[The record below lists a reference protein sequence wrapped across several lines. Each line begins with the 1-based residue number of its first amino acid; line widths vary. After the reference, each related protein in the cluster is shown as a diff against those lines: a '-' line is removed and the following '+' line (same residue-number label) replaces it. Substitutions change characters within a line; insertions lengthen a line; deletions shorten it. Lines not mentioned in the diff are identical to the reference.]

1 MRKLLSVGCLIL
13 FNAATLSWGLAQ
25 PVIDLK
31 QPAAQRPYVN
41 GQFAFNVYS
50 SLALEK
56 GNIFFSPYSLT
67 SALEMTYEGASGTTA
82 QEMRA
87 VLHLD
92 ANDRD
97 RRSYD
102 SAYIKQLG
110 TPDKFYELSVAN
122 ALWVQQGYPF
132 KPDFLNLT
140 QSTYFAQAQNLDFES
155 DPEAARVT
163 INQWVLDKT
172 KKRINDLLPPGSINS
187 STPLVLTD
195 AVYFKGKWVTPF
207 DKGFTQSEDF
217 WITPDRTVK
226 TDMMRVSQDFDYF
239 ENDLVQVLQI
249 PYQGDRLSM
258 LVILPRSKDIHGLE
272 KIFTQDAF
280 LKWENGLCPQQVNLT
295 LPKFKFDSGYEM
307 SRVLGELGMGQAF
320 DVNKADFSG
329 MAQKILGKNLYIG
342 AVFHKAWINTDE
354 EGTEAAAATAVN
366 MMEAATANPGPD
378 VSKDFIADHPFIF
391 VIEDTVTGHF
401 LFMGRVSDPREK

>member
-1 MRKLLSVGCLIL
+1 M
-13 FNAATLSWGLAQ
+13 
-25 PVIDLK
+25 
-31 QPAAQRPYVN
+31 
-41 GQFAFNVYS
+41 
-50 SLALEK
+50 
-56 GNIFFSPYSLT
+56 
-67 SALEMTYEGASGTTA
+67 
-82 QEMRA
+82 
-87 VLHLD
+87 
-92 ANDRD
+92 
-97 RRSYD
+97 
-102 SAYIKQLG
+102 
-110 TPDKFYELSVAN
+110 
-122 ALWVQQGYPF
+122 
-132 KPDFLNLT
+132 NLT

-163 INQWVLDKT
+163 INQWVSDKT

-239 ENDLVQVLQI
+239 ENDQVQVLQI

-280 LKWENGLCPQQVNLT
+280 LKWENGLSSQQVNLT

-342 AVFHKAWINTDE
+342 AVFHKAWIDTDE

-378 VSKDFIADHPFIF
+378 VFKDFIADHPFIF